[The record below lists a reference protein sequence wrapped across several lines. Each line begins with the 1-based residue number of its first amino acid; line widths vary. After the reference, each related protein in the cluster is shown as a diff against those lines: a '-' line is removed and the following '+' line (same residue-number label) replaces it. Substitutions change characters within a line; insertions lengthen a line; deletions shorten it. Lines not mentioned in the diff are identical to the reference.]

1 MKKVVISLGGNALTL
16 GSKLHTASD
25 QLAACYRTAQIVIDL
40 AQQGIFISAFICIE
54 LTIISICIL
63 I

>member
-40 AQQGIFISAFICIE
+40 AQQGIFISAFIKPKK
-54 LTIISICIL
+54 
-63 I
+63 